1 MTSDELIADAAAQS
15 LTPQSWDVTVSESKF
30 YWYDLLTDFPPVPDF
45 RDPMGRYLRRMQFA
59 VEATMEKR
67 LMFMLVSRPRLRF
80 DTSKSFSWGFFG
92 LKLSIPMLI
101 GADQKRDSVS
111 IELKVPE
118 DATLKKPTVQ
128 VFERFLTLNWGS
140 LIETY
145 SVHDLLQSFDTKHD
159 FPSKVQYVGQTR
171 DPAGRLL
178 KGRHSG
184 VNRACDNSGPDND
197 NFLLIQRIDFKHE
210 GVLTGAAED
219 TEAAHDLLLKD
230 QMDLLECVLIK
241 YFEKDDEKMR
251 SVREVAA
258 REARVASLQHAHM
271 VQRLQVDLG
280 MEAPDAFQDL
290 YSDRVKVAP
299 RHRFECTFDAEGP
312 LFKVLGKA

>member
-80 DTSKSFSWGFFG
+80 DTSKATSWGFFG
-92 LKLSIPMLI
+92 LKLSIPMLV

-145 SVHDLLQSFDTKHD
+145 SVHDLLQNFKTKHD
-159 FPSKVQYVGQTR
+159 FPSKVQYIGQTR
-171 DPAGRLL
+171 DPAARLL

-197 NFLLIQRIDFKHE
+197 NFLLIQRIEFRHE
-210 GVLTGAAED
+210 GVPTGARDGSE
-219 TEAAHDLLLKD
+219 EGNDLLLRD

-241 YFEKDDEKMR
+241 YFEKEDEKMR
-251 SVREVAA
+251 SVREVTA
-258 REARVASLQHAHM
+258 RQARIRSLQQAHM

-280 MEAPDAFQDL
+280 LEAPDAFQNL
-290 YSDRVKVAP
+290 YSDRVKVTE
-299 RHRFECTFDAEGP
+299 RHLFESTFSDGEP
-312 LFKVLGKA
+312 LFQLLGKA